1 VDRIHDEGPPVTT
14 PVKIAVLLGST
25 RPGRKGEQVAT
36 WVLEQA
42 RSRDDAEY
50 DLLDLAGFDLDLLD
64 EPTVPS
70 DADRRYDNPRTQRW
84 SGTIDSYDG
93 FVWVT
98 PEYNHGVPAAMKN
111 AFDVLYPEWAHK
123 AAGLVGYGG
132 VGGARAVEH
141 WRGILVAAKLFTT
154 RSQLTVFTGSEFPDG
169 RFSPGE
175 RRGRQLH
182 NLLTEL
188 VEMTHALTPLRS

>member
-1 VDRIHDEGPPVTT
+1 M
-14 PVKIAVLLGST
+14 LLGST

-42 RSRDDAEY
+42 RTRDDAEY
-50 DLLDLAGFDLDLLD
+50 ELLDLADFDLDLLD
-64 EPTVPS
+64 DATEPS
-70 DADRRYDNPRTQRW
+70 DAGRRYDNARTQRW
-84 SGTIDSYDG
+84 SEAVDSYDG

-111 AFDVLYPEWAHK
+111 AFDVLYPEWANK

-132 VGGARAVEH
+132 VGGARAAEH
-141 WRGILVAAKLFTT
+141 WRGVLVAAKLFTT
-154 RSQLTVFTGSEFPDG
+154 RSQLTVFTGTEFTDG
-169 RFSPGE
+169 RFTPGG
-175 RRGRQLH
+175 RRARQVH

-188 VEMTHALTPLRS
+188 VEMTRALAPLRS